1 MGADIN
7 LTKLYFVRHA
17 HSFYTP
23 DELGRPL
30 SDRGF
35 ADVAIV
41 NELLKTEKIDIVLSS
56 PYMRA
61 VQTVEGVASQLGKE
75 VVIIEEFKE
84 RLLTANPVKDFNQ
97 EVVKVWEDFN
107 FFLDGGESNR
117 VAQKRGVEATYN
129 VLNKYTDKNI
139 VIGTHG
145 NIMALIMNHFDS
157 QYDFSFWKNLD
168 MPDVYKLTF
177 DGRGLRGVNRLWNR
191 L

>member
-1 MGADIN
+1 M
-7 LTKLYFVRHA
+7 TKLYFVRHA